1 MHGVGPGSVLGG
13 RYAVRRR
20 LMQQPRWERWS
31 ADDSALERGVVLL
44 CFPREA
50 GQADATIDAARRAAG
65 IEEPRLTRVLDV
77 GRDDAVVFVVEEPM
91 PDAQT
96 LTALLG
102 EGGLPGDEV
111 RRVVGE
117 AATALAAAAARG
129 LHHGVLTTRNVLVLP
144 DGSVKVRGVATE
156 AALLGE
162 EDLPTEQASRAD
174 ALSLVGV
181 LYAGLTGRWPLPGP
195 DSGLEAAARVI
206 GGVVAPSEVAAG
218 VPRDLDLL
226 VTGALGGGHPPASPA
241 DLVESLAPW
250 SPVPVREL
258 ATERVAVLRPT
269 TAHRTQPF
277 ARDPVSGGIRRPAP
291 SRPDAARAESTRADA
306 TGSTRPDS
314 GDGGEAG
321 GRAGVAATAGA
332 VVGATGSLAKGLG
345 RGVAGALGAAG
356 SAASTAAGAVA
367 GRVGSVARQT
377 ADRAAERS
385 AARAER
391 HRFEHLDDAFFEGQE
406 ATLGE
411 VLEPAVGELE
421 PPVPMLPVETAP
433 VGRGSA
439 RLALL
444 IVAGLV
450 LLVAVLGI
458 WGLPKLDAGG
468 PSLPAPKPAASAGA
482 SGSSTAQGGAAPTP
496 DAGGFTPAAFV
507 GSATFDPANGGE
519 LPAPTGPKAYDGDPA
534 TSWRSG
540 KWYGTAKFGGYDV
553 PGLGLMLD
561 LGQPTRIRRVK
572 VTLPVEQDGKIY
584 VSSQASLDGA
594 TVIGAFTNQKGELSF
609 EAPNGMIGS
618 LVIVFITK
626 LGPDGEGHFRAQV
639 AEVQVAT

>member
-1 MHGVGPGSVLGG
+1 MHGVGPGSLLGG

-20 LMQQPRWERWS
+20 LTQQPRWERWS
-31 ADDSALERGVVLL
+31 AEDCALDREVVLL
-44 CFPREA
+44 CFPRDA
-50 GQADATIDAARRAAG
+50 GQTDAAVDAARRAAG

-77 GRDDAVVFVVEEPM
+77 GRDEAVVFVVEEPM

-102 EGGLPGDEV
+102 SGGLPGDEV

-117 AATALAAAAARG
+117 AATALAAAGARG
-129 LHHGVLTTRNVLVLP
+129 LHHGVLTPRNVLVLP
-144 DGSVKVRGVATE
+144 DGSVKVRGLAIE
-156 AALLGE
+156 AALIGE
-162 EDLPTEQASRAD
+162 EDPPPEQASRAD
-174 ALSLVGV
+174 ALALVGL

-195 DSGLEAAARVI
+195 DSGLQAAARVV
-206 GGVVAPSEVAAG
+206 GGVVAPSEIAAG

-226 VTGALGGGHPPASPA
+226 VTGALGSGHAPASPS
-241 DLVESLAPW
+241 DLVESLTPW

-258 ATERVAVLRPT
+258 ATERVAVLRPAMST
-269 TAHRTQPF
+269 RTQPF
-277 ARDPVSGGIRRPAP
+277 ARDPVSGGIRRPDAGG
-291 SRPDAARAESTRADA
+291 STWAARSAGPGEGAAR
-306 TGSTRPDS
+306 TGS
-314 GDGGEAG
+314 
-321 GRAGVAATAGA
+321 VAATAGA
-332 VVGATGSLAKGLG
+332 VAGATGSLARGLG
-345 RGVAGALGAAG
+345 RGVAGAFGAAG
-356 SAASTAAGAVA
+356 TAAGTVA
-367 GRVGSVARQT
+367 GKVGSVARQT

-406 ATLGE
+406 ATLSE
-411 VLEPAVGELE
+411 VLEPAVGQLE
-421 PPVPMLPVETAP
+421 PPVPLLAVEGAP
-433 VGRGSA
+433 SSKGAS
-439 RLALL
+439 RLALA

-458 WGLPKLDAGG
+458 WGLPELGSGA
-468 PSLPAPKPAASAGA
+468 PALPASRASGGATGTGAPAASSTDVTGFVTAAIVGA
-482 SGSSTAQGGAAPTP
+482 
-496 DAGGFTPAAFV
+496 
-507 GSATFDPANGGE
+507 ATFDPANGGQ
-519 LPAPTGPKAYDGDPA
+519 LPASTGAKAYDGDPA
-534 TSWRSG
+534 TAWRSS

-584 VSSQASLDGA
+584 VASAASLEGA

-618 LVIVFITK
+618 LVIVFVTR

-639 AEVQVAT
+639 SEVQVAT